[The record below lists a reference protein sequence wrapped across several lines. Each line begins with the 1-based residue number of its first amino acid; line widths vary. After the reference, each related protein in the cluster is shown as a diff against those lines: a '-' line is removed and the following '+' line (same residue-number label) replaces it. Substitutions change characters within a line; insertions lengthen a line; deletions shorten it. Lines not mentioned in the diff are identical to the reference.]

1 MYAYERLAVVTLGGY
16 KPVTEGSYG
25 SLDWLVA
32 THDAQTPDESRHV
45 LAVDLDRPGHEFAVL
60 VDQAEVARLL
70 ELAKCHGYTHRDTRV
85 EESVGY
91 FGDGVDQVAICRHP
105 DGWIVLPA

>member
-1 MYAYERLAVVTLGGY
+1 MYTYESLAVVTLAGYGPVAEGG
-16 KPVTEGSYG
+16 PG
-25 SLDWLVA
+25 SLDWLLA
-32 THDAQTPDESRHV
+32 TYDAQTPDESRHV

-60 VDQAEVARLL
+60 IDQAAVGDLLEVAS
-70 ELAKCHGYTHRDTRV
+70 AHGYTHLDTRV

-91 FGDGVDQVAICRHP
+91 FGDGVSQVAICRHP